1 MKLDIN
7 IVPSKTKLKN
17 ESGYWPMLSAL
28 VIVWLTEMSSAK
40 KFRLIADKKNVRL
53 IYMENMRSAVVVVW
67 KTEWALQ
74 KCRTNFR
81 E

>member
-1 MKLDIN
+1 MEVKLDIN

-40 KFRLIADKKNVRL
+40 NVRLIADKKKK
-53 IYMENMRSAVVVVW
+53 S
-67 KTEWALQ
+67 Q
-74 KCRTNFR
+74 TNFHR
-81 E
+81 KYAKCSGGGLKNGMSSAKI